1 MKVKYWLLTILGTIS
16 VEVCLA
22 QTYDKVYIER
32 KNVDTNNSIYKV
44 GRNFYYTYNIKNAQ
58 GDELFISD
66 KDKNTLTSNENE
78 TIKSQMKWEIIEPVK
93 GKRTNRRQTEVRF
106 SFTPEIGSRSYT
118 GIVENEQN
126 VWLHPFR
133 MNFFK
138 SLETAPFPYIHIDKS
153 IGYTWSDQMKI
164 GEYWTNKLWGEWQG
178 ELLLDYTYTITDEV
192 ELTTALGV
200 LHCQKVVSTAK
211 SKLGETTLVS
221 YFSKEYGFVRMEYKL
236 LTGLEVVLDLT
247 KVEEVEIE

>member
-1 MKVKYWLLTILGTIS
+1 MKVKYWLLTILGIIS
-16 VEVCLA
+16 VEACLA

-78 TIKSQMKWEIIEPVK
+78 TIKSLMKWEIIEPVK

-106 SFTPEIGSRSYT
+106 SFIPEIGSRSYT

-164 GEYWTNKLWGEWQG
+164 GEYWSNKLWGEWQG